1 MRAAGMLRVR
11 AVPRRPASAWGLL
24 CFRMRSG
31 RPGRP
36 DPQRRRWGAGKGWNS
51 FMIRKI
57 AAVAFGLGL
66 LAAPASAQ
74 VELGSGFTA
83 TGTITAATDYV
94 FRNISQTRN
103 RPAVQGSVELS
114 HEIGLYVGAFGSN
127 VAFPNTNARQE
138 VDLIAGYRRTI
149 GSFTFDIGGTWY
161 TYPGYST
168 QEGQFGLS
176 YAEAILK
183 LKYELDPVT
192 FVGTAAY
199 SPNFFGSSGDGYW
212 IEGGID
218 WKTPVLD
225 AVLSG
230 RVGYQWIERNAR
242 FGAPDY
248 LAYSVY
254 LTVPIRYGFSVGG
267 GFYGTNVSQAD
278 CAGLK
283 VCDNRFIGFV
293 TWTF

>member
-1 MRAAGMLRVR
+1 ML
-11 AVPRRPASAWGLL
+11 
-24 CFRMRSG
+24 
-31 RPGRP
+31 
-36 DPQRRRWGAGKGWNS
+36 K
-51 FMIRKI
+51 KI
-57 AAVAFGLGL
+57 ASLALGLGL
-66 LAAPASAQ
+66 LASPAVAQ

-83 TGTITAATDYV
+83 TGTITGTTDYV
-94 FRNISQTRN
+94 FRNISQTRS
-103 RPAVQGSVELS
+103 RPAVQGSAELS

-127 VAFPNTNARQE
+127 VTFPNTNARQE

-149 GSFTFDIGGTWY
+149 GSFTFDIGGTY
-161 TYPGYST
+161 YSYPGYSA
-168 QEGQFGLS
+168 QQGQFDLA

-199 SPNFFGSSGDGYW
+199 SPDFFGSSGNSVW
-212 IEGGID
+212 LEAGID

-230 RVGYQWIERNAR
+230 RIGYQWIDNNAR

-248 LAYSVY
+248 LAYSIYV
-254 LTVPIRYGFSVGG
+254 TVPIRYGFSVGG
-267 GFYGTNVSQAD
+267 GFYGTNISQNE
-278 CAGLK
+278 CGGLK

-293 TWTF
+293 SWTF

>member
-1 MRAAGMLRVR
+1 LLHRTQGFRPGPAPWGAARRAAQDKERTRML
-11 AVPRRPASAWGLL
+11 
-24 CFRMRSG
+24 
-31 RPGRP
+31 
-36 DPQRRRWGAGKGWNS
+36 K
-51 FMIRKI
+51 KI
-57 AAVAFGLGL
+57 AALALGAAL
-66 LAAPASAQ
+66 LATPAVAQ

-83 TGTITAATDYV
+83 TGTITGTTDYV

-103 RPAVQGSVELS
+103 RPAVQGSAELS

-127 VAFPNTNARQE
+127 VTFPNTNARQE

-149 GSFTFDIGGTWY
+149 DSFTFDIGATWY

-199 SPNFFGSSGDGYW
+199 SPNFFGSSGDSYW
-212 IEGGID
+212 LEAGID

-230 RVGYQWIERNAR
+230 RIGYQWIERNAR

-248 LAYSVY
+248 LAYSIY
-254 LTVPIRYGFSVGG
+254 LTVPIRWGFSVGG
-267 GFYGTNVSQAD
+267 GFYGTDISQSQ
-278 CAGLK
+278 CGGLK